1 MSPEDTSQ
9 ESPSETAQIPSPPEE
24 RSSPSNI
31 LEKIILFAL
40 GIAFISSLFSKD
52 KKTTKDSIE
61 TGYSEEQNDIKS
73 TPDTRKFHFTYSQ
86 TEDSRAPKKNR
97 LSDMY
102 INFNFLYFSINC
114 NLLGDI
120 YLKI

>member
-73 TPDTRKFHFTYSQ
+73 THDTRKFHFTYSQ
-86 TEDSRAPKKNR
+86 TEDSRAPKR
-97 LSDMY
+97 IAYQICILILIFFIFLLIATYWGIY
-102 INFNFLYFSINC
+102 I
-114 NLLGDI
+114 
-120 YLKI
+120 